1 MMVNERWEIQNKL
14 YHMKARMNELESFMK
29 NTKKHYRFLYRYSLL
44 KKRKY
49 ESYFEYLGSIITL
62 FLFDLDKILGFYYNK
77 YKAFKLLKKVEKEIT
92 TLTKDIKY
100 YEHKL

>member
-1 MMVNERWEIQNKL
+1 MMDNEKWIIQNKL

-44 KKRKY
+44 KKRRY
-49 ESYFEYLGSIITL
+49 ESYTEYFGSIVSL
-62 FLFDLDKILGFYYNK
+62 FLFDIDKIVGFYYNK
-77 YKAFKLLKKVEKEIT
+77 YKAFKLLKKVEKEIA

>member
-1 MMVNERWEIQNKL
+1 MMDNEQWKIQNKL
-14 YHMKARMNELESFMK
+14 YHMKERRNELESFMK
-29 NTKKHYRFLYRYSLL
+29 KTKRYYKFLYRYSLL

-49 ESYFEYLGSIITL
+49 ESYFEYLGSIVTL
-62 FLFDLDKILGFYYNK
+62 FLFDLDKIVGFYYNK
-77 YKAFKLLKKVEKEIT
+77 YKAFKLLKKVEKEIA